1 MDTAMSAICNDIGQ
15 SADAVLAF
23 GNLFPTALAARAARR
38 VLILCGY
45 LPAMAVAAAAV
56 ARPLPAAAVCVVGR
70 DYRRERV

>member
-45 LPAMAVAAAAV
+45 LPAMAVAAAV

>member
-23 GNLFPTALAARAARR
+23 GNLFPTALAARAVRR

-45 LPAMAVAAAAV
+45 
-56 ARPLPAAAVCVVGR
+56 CVVGR